1 MQCALSSALFLS
13 RSFEGS
19 AESSIMRKS
28 TLWYSTSSLSCG
40 ILLMMD
46 GKVAEWMWKTYIR
59 ATFIASI
66 SKGLSYLS
74 VNNKLSISVIPAC
87 MLINLPAAYSNIFV

>member
-1 MQCALSSALFLS
+1 
-13 RSFEGS
+13 
-19 AESSIMRKS
+19 MRKS
-28 TLWYSTSSLSCG
+28 TLWYSTSSPSCG

-46 GKVAEWMWKTYIR
+46 GKVAAWLWKTYIQ

-87 MLINLPAAYSNIFV
+87 MLINLPVAYSNISV